1 MRAPPT
7 ALLLIAAAALL
18 AAPAGS
24 AQARRLDVRAHERLL
39 PDEVL
44 VEVAN
49 SLSPAEIQALQRRHR
64 LAGGAALRQ
73 RLSGTTVLRW
83 RIPDRRPVA
92 AVLRALARETAVLS
106 AQPNYLFTLR

>member
-1 MRAPPT
+1 MRARPT
-7 ALLLIAAAALL
+7 ALLLIAAAALV
-18 AAPAGS
+18 AAPSGG

-49 SLSPAEIQALQRRHR
+49 SLRAAEIRALQRRHR
-64 LAGGAALRQ
+64 LAGGAALRLT
-73 RLSGTTVLRW
+73 LSGTTLLRW

-92 AVLRALARETAVLS
+92 TVLRALAREAAVLS
-106 AQPNYLFTLR
+106 AQPNHRFTLR